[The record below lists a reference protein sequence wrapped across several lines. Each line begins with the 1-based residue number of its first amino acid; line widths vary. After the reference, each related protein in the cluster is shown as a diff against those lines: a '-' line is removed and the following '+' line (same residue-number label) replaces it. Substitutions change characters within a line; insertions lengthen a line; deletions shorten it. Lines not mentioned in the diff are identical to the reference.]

1 MEGGILMTTDAILF
15 FLLLYWSGR
24 LLFYDIR
31 ALTEERK
38 PGGRD
43 VLYRGLW
50 SLCSLL
56 FWENMVVAGLLTGV
70 HLLMVMADSFTHI
83 RGKSLTTF
91 ILHNLAL
98 GLALMLLRMFPVD
111 MSAWFAANP
120 LAAVWDFLRERIWRG
135 TPPVQKAS
143 LWLAA
148 LTAMLYTVKE
158 ATILIRLVLNTVR
171 ATPVHKDHPEKQDTA
186 EYERGRLIGILE
198 RLLFYVMVLF
208 NQPGAI
214 AIVVAIKSLARFKD
228 LDNRPF
234 AEYFLIGS
242 LLSLATAAAPALIV
256 RLLFF

>member
-1 MEGGILMTTDAILF
+1 MNAGAMIF
-15 FLLLYWSGR
+15 FILLYWSGR
-24 LLFYDIR
+24 LFFYDIR
-31 ALTEERK
+31 CLTEEQK
-38 PGGRD
+38 AGGSAI
-43 VLYRGLW
+43 LYRLFW
-50 SLCSLL
+50 SLWGVI
-56 FWENMVVAGLLTGV
+56 FWENMVWAALLIFFHILMVLTDSLFRVRGRPLLTF
-70 HLLMVMADSFTHI
+70 M
-83 RGKSLTTF
+83 
-91 ILHNLAL
+91 LHSLAL
-98 GLALMLLRMFPVD
+98 VLVVILMRMLPLSSGD
-111 MSAWFAANP
+111 WFSANP
-120 LAAVWDFLRERIWRG
+120 LAAVGVFLRERLLHAD
-135 TPPVQKAS
+135 TVS
-143 LWLAA
+143 TLWLAS

-171 ATPVHKDHPEKQDTA
+171 ATPVHKDHPEKQDMD

-242 LLSLATAAAPALIV
+242 LLSLATATAPALIV